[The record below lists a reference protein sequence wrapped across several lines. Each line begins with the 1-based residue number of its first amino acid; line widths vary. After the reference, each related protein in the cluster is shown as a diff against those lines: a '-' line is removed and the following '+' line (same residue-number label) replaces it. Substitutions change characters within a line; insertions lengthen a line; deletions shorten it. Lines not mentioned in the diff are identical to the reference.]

1 MTEESQGPPPTSE
14 RLANATESPRERTR
28 AAEAR
33 TGEPGGLGAIFPPAI
48 LAIIA
53 AFVVIAVVAGVA
65 AGAQYAIPV
74 VVLLAIV
81 LAFLGFHRA
90 VGAAKTEQHGD
101 RAADAAA
108 SDSEDP
114 VPHMGFDDQSSL
126 GDSDEQPDEQ
136 YTQPPS
142 TGAR

>member
-1 MTEESQGPPPTSE
+1 MTEESQGPPTTSE
-14 RLANATESPRERTR
+14 RLGNATELPHERSRAAAERTGGPTGPGR
-28 AAEAR
+28 A
-33 TGEPGGLGAIFPPAI
+33 FPPAI
-48 LAIIA
+48 VAMIA

-90 VGAAKTEQHGD
+90 VGSAKTERHGD
-101 RAADAAA
+101 ATGDAAA
-108 SDSEDP
+108 SDAEDP

-126 GDSDEQPDEQ
+126 GDSSEQPDQQ